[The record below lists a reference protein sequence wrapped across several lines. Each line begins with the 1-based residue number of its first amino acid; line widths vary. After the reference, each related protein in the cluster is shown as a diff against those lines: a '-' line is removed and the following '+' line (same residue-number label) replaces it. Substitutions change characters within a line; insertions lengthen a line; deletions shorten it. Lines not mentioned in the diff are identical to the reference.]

1 MPRIRSTKP
10 EFWKSRA
17 VKRLP
22 DRQKLVWMGLWNYVD
37 DYGRILDEPGLI
49 AGDLWA
55 MGLSEKQMG
64 EALAGL
70 HDRGR
75 IVRYAVDGEGYIQV
89 TGWDHQKISH
99 PTDSNIPPVPIEID
113 SGTVQDSFA
122 QEGRGGERKGGG
134 SPPATFC
141 GKHPTGT
148 DDPCRACGDARRAFG
163 AWQLAEKSKPSPK
176 TTMVRPSE
184 CDHPN
189 GFDIYGY
196 CSRCGAKETDQINSK
211 KESA

>member
-55 MGLSEKQMG
+55 MDLNAKQMN
-64 EALAGL
+64 EALTGL

-75 IVRYAVDGEGYIQV
+75 IIRYIVDDEGYIQV

-99 PTDSNIPPVPIEID
+99 PTDSNIPPVPIPTD
-113 SGTVQDSFA
+113 SGMAQEPFV
-122 QEGRGGERKGGG
+122 QEGRGGERKGGE
-134 SPPATFC
+134 SPPAMFC
-141 GKHPTGT
+141 VKHPTGT
-148 DDPCRACGDARRAFG
+148 DAPCRSCGDARRLFE
-163 AWQLAEKSKPSPK
+163 AWQLAEKSKPTPK

-184 CDHPN
+184 CDHPK
-189 GFDIYGY
+189 GFDIHGY
-196 CSRCGAKETDQINSK
+196 CARCGAKE
-211 KESA
+211 